1 MQLTSRAFALLL
13 ITAPLL
19 AAAAL
24 APAFAWI
31 AAGWLLLWLAAC
43 VADWRLTPRA
53 ADWELAR
60 RHEERLS
67 LAAWNRVDV
76 TVRLVTG
83 LRPLNVWLRDTPPAD
98 FGVNADGPPG
108 FEALAGRVGDAENRL
123 KPLVQKSEKALSWP
137 PPGFEAL
144 AGRVGDA
151 ENRLK
156 PLVQK
161 SERAFTEQ
169 RVLTGHV
176 TPGGESVFI
185 YHVRPPRRGD
195 FAFGDLYLRWDSVL
209 GLLRRQARFP
219 AAGPVKV
226 YPNLVDVRKYDLLLR
241 KNRLW
246 ELGLRPTRVLGSGNE
261 FERLRDYQPDDEYRR
276 INWKATARRG
286 KPISAE
292 YQTER
297 SQNLLAVLDVGRM
310 MRSPVG
316 DVAKLDY
323 AVNAVLLLAY
333 VAAQRGDRLGLL
345 TFADRP
351 QSWLAPRG
359 GKGQFYRMLELLYAV
374 QAQPV
379 EPDYRVAFNYL
390 AAKQHKRSLALVF
403 TDLTGSL
410 AADALPAQLGL
421 LRRTHLPLLVT
432 IADPTVNRLA
442 RQPVTDSATL
452 YERTVA
458 GQLLD
463 ERRLI
468 LDRLRRQGVLTL
480 DVAADELSVAVINR
494 YVELKGRGW

>member
-1 MQLTSRAFALLL
+1 MQLTSRSFALLL
-13 ITAPLL
+13 VTAPLL
-19 AAAAL
+19 AAAAI
-24 APAFAWI
+24 APAFGLI
-31 AAGWLLLWLAAC
+31 AGGWLVLWLAAC

-53 ADWELAR
+53 ADWGVTR

-76 TVRLVTG
+76 TVRLAAG
-83 LRPLNVWLRDTPPAD
+83 ARPLDVWLRDTPPAD
-98 FGVNADGPPG
+98 FGVVADEVKTSPPCPPLLPG
-108 FEALAGRVGDAENRL
+108 EGGGRPPLPSQGGGWGVGG
-123 KPLVQKSEKALSWP
+123 SS
-137 PPGFEAL
+137 
-144 AGRVGDA
+144 
-151 ENRLK
+151 
-156 PLVQK
+156 
-161 SERAFTEQ
+161 SEQ
-169 RVLTGHV
+169 RVLAGRV
-176 TPGGESVFI
+176 TPGGENVFV

-195 FAFGDLYLRWDSVL
+195 FAFGDLYLRWESAL

-246 ELGLRPTRVLGSGNE
+246 ELGLRSTCVLGSGVE

-333 VAAQRGDRLGLL
+333 VAAQRGDRMGLL

-379 EPDYRVAFNYL
+379 EPDYRVAFSYL
-390 AAKQHKRSLALVF
+390 AAKQHKRSLVLVF
-403 TDLTGSL
+403 TDLTDSL
-410 AADALPAQLGL
+410 SADALPAQLGL
-421 LRRTHLPLLVT
+421 LRRSHLPLLVT

-442 RQPVTDSATL
+442 RQPVTDSAAM

-458 GQLLD
+458 GRLLD
-463 ERRLI
+463 ERKLA
-468 LDRLRRQGVLTL
+468 LDRLRHQGVLTL

-494 YVELKGRGW
+494 YLELKTRMVI